1 MLLKVFAGW
10 FLHCKHTNIVLCG
23 SVSNELACSSS
34 AVTLLPTPQPDR
46 GSDCQ
51 VDFWWATVEAATFT
65 PGLMRLRAVWGVLGN
80 SAVFGGVRTTA
91 AGVGEGGPDGASYLQ
106 EVALVCPRTLALPPA
121 SAPPH
126 PFQLM
131 NRQME
136 CLPPL
141 SRATV
146 MHWGRV
152 SISCDQT
159 GRILAKWSS
168 LYYLGIIRLIY
179 GWILSAPGK
188 FHKASQGVQVLQLV

>member
-91 AGVGEGGPDGASYLQ
+91 AGVGEGG
-106 EVALVCPRTLALPPA
+106 
-121 SAPPH
+121 
-126 PFQLM
+126 
-131 NRQME
+131 
-136 CLPPL
+136 
-141 SRATV
+141 
-146 MHWGRV
+146 
-152 SISCDQT
+152 QT
-159 GRILAKWSS
+159 GPLIFRRLLSSAHGRWLFLQLQLLLILFSWWIAKWNVS
-168 LYYLGIIRLIY
+168 LLWAGRRWCIEDVSPSAVTRQAAFWLNDPLCIIW
-179 GWILSAPGK
+179 G
-188 FHKASQGVQVLQLV
+188 